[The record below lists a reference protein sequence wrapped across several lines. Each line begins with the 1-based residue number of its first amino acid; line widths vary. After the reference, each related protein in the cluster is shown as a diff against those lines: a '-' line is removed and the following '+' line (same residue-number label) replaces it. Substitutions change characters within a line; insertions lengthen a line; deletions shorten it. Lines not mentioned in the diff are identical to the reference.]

1 MWVRPR
7 GRNGLANGLATVRK
21 AASVTQVD
29 LADRLGV
36 NRSTVIDMEAGRN
49 PVLTRY
55 ADALALLGFD
65 VILVPRAAVVEVR
78 ESAVGMSAESTLGV
92 AEPR

>member
-1 MWVRPR
+1 VWVRPR
-7 GRNGLANGLATVRK
+7 GRSGLADGLATIRK

-29 LADRLGV
+29 LAERLGI

-78 ESAVGMSAESTLGV
+78 ESAAGVSAETLGV